1 MNHDLTSG
9 SQQSIQIKIEEDEDI
24 ENNIANETYDLDEKH
39 EEHTLRQAQTIDQ
52 VQTIT
57 RELAI
62 KEELVSKLLQ
72 SVADDTAQ
80 LHSVHEME
88 NEITKL
94 QTEKEELQQQLNSA
108 QNNKVA
114 ARLAET
120 RRKKV
125 QELEKKII
133 DLNRK
138 CTEQNRVIK
147 QKEKSDQQIK
157 NLANEINTMKQTK
170 VKLIHQMRTEANR
183 FHKWKISRERELS
196 KLKDQDRKRVNE
208 MAKLQVQHNKQQNV
222 MKRKM
227 EEAHAVNKRLKEA
240 LEKQRKVQ
248 QKRSEKANSKEHIQ
262 SWVSQELDVF
272 LSTVDAECSL
282 ERLMQERALLVN
294 QLKELRDKKNEYDKD
309 IFQKQEIDLVELIEL
324 RNTQI
329 SDFHQ
334 KIVESDQ
341 GIYFFSNVFN

>member
-1 MNHDLTSG
+1 M
-9 SQQSIQIKIEEDEDI
+9 EDEEI
-24 ENNIANETYDLDEKH
+24 ENDIANETYDLDERH

-72 SVADDTAQ
+72 SVTDDAAQ
-80 LHSVHEME
+80 LHSVREME
-88 NEITKL
+88 SEINKL

-108 QNNKVA
+108 QNNKAA

-125 QELEKKII
+125 QELEKKIV
-133 DLNRK
+133 DLTRK
-138 CTEQNRVIK
+138 CTEQNKVIK
-147 QKEKSDQQIK
+147 QKEKSDHQIK
-157 NLANEINTMKQTK
+157 NLANEIQSLKQTR
-170 VKLIHQMRTEANR
+170 VKLIRHMRTESDR
-183 FHKWKISRERELS
+183 FNKWKISRERELC
-196 KLKDQDRKRVNE
+196 KLKDQDRKRVNQ
-208 MAKLQVQHNKQQNV
+208 MAKLQTQHNKQQNV

-272 LSTVDAECSL
+272 LSTVEAECSL

-294 QLKELRDKKNEYDKD
+294 ELKDIRDKKNEYDPE
-309 IFQKQEIDLVELIEL
+309 IFQKQEADLAEFVEL

-329 SDFHQ
+329 SDLQQ

-341 GIYFFSNVFN
+341 GIPFFLLR